1 MAPEGATTQPQPL
14 WFLLVLALASAGGA
28 VSYVPFLTVLLPVRI
43 TEIAQGEN
51 VASLAYVT
59 FAGANVASLANIAFG
74 WLSDRT
80 GTRRAWIAAG
90 LVLSTG
96 LLVVAGTA
104 GSVFG
109 LILAVMAWQ
118 VGLNMMLGPLAAWAG
133 DCVPDE
139 QKGLLGGLFSFAPAL
154 GALSGAVVTV
164 PGMIADASRP
174 LVVALA
180 SAAMVLP
187 ALLLGAG
194 RKRPPLMAPDFERL
208 PRSRHNG
215 PLHSRSAI
223 LRMWLARLLVQ
234 IAEASLFAFLLFWL
248 VSLSPRFDQSFAA
261 RLFTLVL
268 WIAVPLALFV
278 GRWSDRTARPIIPL
292 VATAALSSVG
302 LVMMAAIDGEQA
314 AIAGYLL
321 FGTASTIFLA
331 LHSGQ
336 TLRVLPRPQHRG
348 RDLGLFNLTN
358 TIPSLIFP
366 WFTLLLVPVFGYAG
380 LFAVLAAL
388 AALAAALLAGIS
400 RRT

>member
-1 MAPEGATTQPQPL
+1 MAPEGTPPQRQPL

-28 VSYVPFLTVLLPVRI
+28 VAYVPFLTMLVPVRI
-43 TEIAQGEN
+43 TEIAQGED

-59 FAGANVASLANIAFG
+59 FAGAIVASLANIGFG
-74 WLSDRT
+74 WLSDRS
-80 GTRRAWIAAG
+80 GRRRVWIAAG
-90 LVLSTG
+90 LVLSAG
-96 LLVVAGTA
+96 LLVVAGRA
-104 GSVFG
+104 GSVSG
-109 LILAVMAWQ
+109 LILSVMAWQ
-118 VGLNMMLGPLAAWAG
+118 VGLNMMLGPIAAWAG

-164 PGMIADASRP
+164 PGLIADDSRP
-174 LVVALA
+174 IVVALA

-187 ALLLGAG
+187 ALLLGGG
-194 RKRPPLMAPDFERL
+194 RRQAPLMAPDFEPL
-208 PRSRHNG
+208 PRSRNDG

-223 LRMWLARLLVQ
+223 VRMWLARLLVQ

-248 VSLSPRFDQSFAA
+248 ASLSPRFDQSFAA
-261 RLFTLVL
+261 RLFTMVL
-268 WIAVPLALFV
+268 WIAVPLALLV
-278 GRWSDRTARPIIPL
+278 GRWSDRAGRPIMPL
-292 VATAALSSVG
+292 AATAALSSFG
-302 LVMMAAIDGEQA
+302 LVVMAAIDGEEA

-321 FGTASTIFLA
+321 FGTASMIFLA

-380 LFAVLAAL
+380 LFAVLAVL
-388 AALAAALLAGIS
+388 AALAAVLLAGIS
-400 RRT
+400 RKT

>member
-1 MAPEGATTQPQPL
+1 MAPDGAPPQPQPL

-59 FAGANVASLANIAFG
+59 FAGAIVASLANIAFG

-90 LVLSTG
+90 LALSTG
-96 LLVVAGTA
+96 LLVVAGKA
-104 GSVFG
+104 GSVSG

-118 VGLNMMLGPLAAWAG
+118 VGLNMMLGPISAWAG
-133 DCVPDE
+133 DCVPDQ

-164 PGMIADASRP
+164 PGMIPDGSRP
-174 LVVALA
+174 LVVALV

-187 ALLLGAG
+187 ALLLGVG
-194 RKRPPLMAPDFERL
+194 RKQPALMVPDFEPL
-208 PRSRHNG
+208 PRSRNDG

-223 LRMWLARLLVQ
+223 ARMWLARLLVQ

-248 VSLSPRFDQSFAA
+248 ASLSPRFDQSFSA
-261 RLFTLVL
+261 RLFTMVL

-278 GRWSDRTARPIIPL
+278 GRWSDRAGRPIMPL
-292 VATAALSSVG
+292 AATAALSSFG
-302 LVMMAAIDGEQA
+302 LVMMAAIDGEEA

-388 AALAAALLAGIS
+388 AALAAVLLAGIS
-400 RRT
+400 RKT